1 MINFLIGAGAIIGIV
16 IAVVVVILIVALIGW
31 AIGAYNKLV
40 KARNK
45 VKTQWAQ
52 IDVQVKRR
60 FDLIPNLVETVKG
73 YAKHESDIFT
83 QFADAR
89 KMYADAKANQ
99 SPKGLAEADAN
110 LSKSLSLFVNAVSE
124 QYPQLKADVNFN
136 ALQKE
141 LSETEDKIAYQRQF
155 YNDVVM
161 SYNNL
166 REVFPTVIIANMFKF
181 KEAELFN
188 TTDEIRENAPKVSF

>member
-1 MINFLIGAGAIIGIV
+1 MINLLISTGAIIGIV
-16 IAVVVVILIVALIGW
+16 VAVVVVILIIALVSWVIGV
-31 AIGAYNKLV
+31 YNKLV

-73 YAKHESDIFT
+73 YAKHESEILT

-89 KMYADAKANQ
+89 KMYASAKDNNSA
-99 SPKGLAEADAN
+99 SEMAKADAN
-110 LSKSLSLFVNAVSE
+110 LSKALSIFVNAVAE
-124 QYPQLKADVNFN
+124 QYPQLKADTHFVS
-136 ALQKE
+136 LQKE

-166 REVFPTVIIANMFKF
+166 REVFPGVIITNMFNF

-188 TTDEIRENAPKVSF
+188 TTDEVRDNAPKVSF

>member
-1 MINFLIGAGAIIGIV
+1 MINLLMSTGGV
-16 IAVVVVILIVALIGW
+16 IAIVVGVVVVVAIIIWLITS
-31 AIGAYNKLV
+31 YNKLV

-89 KMYADAKANQ
+89 KMYASAKENN
-99 SPKGLAEADAN
+99 SPEQLAKADAN
-110 LSKSLSLFVNAVSE
+110 LSKALSVFVNAVTE
-124 QYPQLKADVNFN
+124 QYPQLKADANFN
-136 ALQKE
+136 SLQDE
-141 LSETEDKIAYQRQF
+141 LSKTEDKIAYQRQF

-161 SYNNL
+161 SYNNA
-166 REVFPTVIIANMFKF
+166 REVFPTIIVANMFKF
-181 KEAELFN
+181 KEAQLFN
-188 TTDEIRENAPKVSF
+188 TTDEVRENAPKVSF

>member
-1 MINFLIGAGAIIGIV
+1 MINVLLSVGSIIGIV
-16 IAVVVVILIVALIGW
+16 IAVVVVIVIIALIGW
-31 AIGAYNKLV
+31 GIGVYNKLV
-40 KARNK
+40 QARNK
-45 VKTQWAQ
+45 VKNQWAQ

-89 KMYADAKANQ
+89 KMYADAKAAQ
-99 SPKGLAEADAN
+99 SPKGMAEADAN
-110 LSKSLSLFVNAVSE
+110 LTKSLSLFVNAVSE
-124 QYPQLKADVNFN
+124 QYPELKADANFN
-136 ALQKE
+136 SLQRE
-141 LSETEDKIAYQRQF
+141 LKETEDKIAYQRQF

-161 SYNNL
+161 SYNNS
-166 REVFPTVIIANMFKF
+166 REVFSAVIIANMFKF

-188 TTDEIRENAPKVSF
+188 TTDEVRENAPKVSF

>member
-1 MINFLIGAGAIIGIV
+1 MINILMDLGSIIGI
-16 IAVVVVILIVALIGW
+16 AVGALVLILIIVLISW
-31 AIGAYNKLV
+31 VVKVYNNLV
-40 KARNK
+40 KSRNK

-73 YAKHESDIFT
+73 YAKHESDILT

-89 KMYADAKANQ
+89 KMYADAKAAQ
-99 SPKGLAEADAN
+99 SPKGMAEADAN
-110 LSKSLSLFVNAVSE
+110 LTKSLSLFVNAVSE
-124 QYPQLKADVNFN
+124 QYPQLKADANFN
-136 ALQKE
+136 ALQTE
-141 LSETEDKIAYQRQF
+141 LKETEDKIAYQRQF

-161 SYNNL
+161 SYNNT
-166 REVFPTVIIANMFKF
+166 REVFPAVIIANMFSF

-188 TTDEIRENAPKVSF
+188 ATEEERNNAPKVSF

>member
-1 MINFLIGAGAIIGIV
+1 MINVLISIGGIIGIV
-16 IAVVVVILIVALIGW
+16 IGAVVLILIIALVSW

-45 VKTQWAQ
+45 VKNQWAQ

-73 YAKHESDIFT
+73 YAKHEAEILGS
-83 QFADAR
+83 FAEAR
-89 KMYADAKANQ
+89 KMYSDAKQNNSA
-99 SPKGLAEADAN
+99 AEMAKADAN
-110 LSKSLSLFVNAVSE
+110 LSKALSIFVNAVTE
-124 QYPQLKADVNFN
+124 QYPQIKADANF
-136 ALQKE
+136 ASLQNE
-141 LSETEDKIAYQRQF
+141 LRETEDKIAYQRQF

-166 REVFPTVIIANMFKF
+166 REVFPTVIIANMFGF

-188 TTDEIRENAPKVSF
+188 TTDEVRDNAPKVSF